1 MKEKLLISACLLG
14 ENCKYNGGNNF
25 TPEVEALRERY
36 ELVPVCP
43 EQLGGLP
50 TPRTPAERVGDRVVN
65 REGADVTDAFRQGAE
80 KTLELAR
87 ASGITKAVF
96 QVRSPSCGSGTVYDG
111 TFSGALTAGQGVTAE
126 LLEKNGVNIYR
137 SDQAGELMAKGEL

>member
-1 MKEKLLISACLLG
+1 MKEKILISACLLG
-14 ENCKYNGGNNF
+14 ENCKYNGGNNY

-80 KTLELAR
+80 KTLEIAR

-111 TFSGALTAGQGVTAE
+111 TFSGTLTAGQGVTAE
-126 LLEKNGVNIYR
+126 LLEKNGIAVLQIEEFLN
-137 SDQAGELMAKGEL
+137 GGKET